1 MTITKNYK
9 LIALLGIVAFMAL
22 FLVGSNAIAGIISSE
37 TPAIEGV
44 VRNYEFFASSTDSS
58 TVATTTSAVST
69 NITAYFDSEGR
80 YDDGAVS
87 LAGAKKAT
95 FYFGRGWGSGNSGSS
110 NFSVEV
116 TPNGT
121 DWYDFNKLVQ
131 NSATSTY
138 PTTLSSITISAA
150 TSTVIASMDLS
161 SDTFLKARCVV
172 VETTDGSHTCSATVE
187 Y

>member
-1 MTITKNYK
+1 MTTKNYK
-9 LIALLGIVAFMAL
+9 LIASLGIIALMAL
-22 FLVGSNAIAGIISSE
+22 FLVSSE
-37 TPAIEGV
+37 VFAGFISNESPAGV
-44 VRNYEFFASSTDSS
+44 SNVRNYEFFASSTSPS
-58 TVATTTSAVST
+58 TIATTTSATST
-69 NITAYFDSEGR
+69 SIIPYFDSFGR

-95 FYFGRGWGSGNSGSS
+95 FYFGRGWGGGNSGST

-121 DWYDFNKLVQ
+121 DWYDFNKLIQ

-138 PTTLSSITISAA
+138 PTTLSSVTITAA
-150 TSTVIASMDLS
+150 TSTVITSMDLS